1 MTPAD
6 RRSPFAVSTS
16 QVHANLTSHGG
27 LPPRSR
33 LNMTIATAS
42 RPTTALSASASRQ
55 RGLVAQAT
63 FASPLGTLIA
73 AATTQGLAGLWFVD
87 QQHHPGVLAAPVEPG
102 QRWIAQVAAELAA
115 YWAYQGAVDCA
126 GDGAVNGSPRPASAA
141 KPPPAFKV
149 ALDPQGTPFQRAVWQ
164 ALLTIPFGSTTTYG
178 AIAAQ
183 AGSPAAVR
191 AAGAAIGRNPVGIV
205 IPCHRVIGRDGS
217 LTGYAGGLDRKRHLL
232 EIEGVLPTAAN
243 SPHQLDWLA

>member
-1 MTPAD
+1 MTRANRP
-6 RRSPFAVSTS
+6 SPSHDASPLSDPVSQAVM
-16 QVHANLTSHGG
+16 
-27 LPPRSR
+27 PPRSR
-33 LNMTIATAS
+33 LIMNIATAS
-42 RPTTALSASASRQ
+42 RSAASPSAAASRH

-63 FASPLGTLIA
+63 LDSPLGTLIA

-87 QQHHPGVLAAPVEPG
+87 QQHHPGALAAPVDPE
-102 QRWIAQVAAELAA
+102 QRWIAQVTAELAA
-115 YWAYQGAVDCA
+115 YWAWQGTV
-126 GDGAVNGSPRPASAA
+126 GGSPGAAAMAAS
-141 KPPPAFKV
+141 PPAFKV

-217 LTGYAGGLDRKRHLL
+217 LTGYAGGLDRKRQLL
-232 EIEGVLPTAAN
+232 EIEGVLPTSAN
-243 SPHQLDWLA
+243 MPRQQDWLA